1 MASVLKVDS
10 LSKSF
15 GSIRALDGLNLTIS
29 KGEVVGILG
38 PNGSGKTT
46 FLSLILGIK
55 KANSGN
61 FSWFGEADGQIV
73 NSRIGS
79 LLEIPYFFPYLSIE
93 KNLKI
98 TAIARGYGLDDIPAV
113 LKQVNLFERR
123 KAPCYSLSLGMK
135 QRLAL
140 AQTLIGN
147 PEVLVLDEPTNGLD
161 PEGIADVRKL
171 IIEQSQLGKTII
183 VASHNLDE
191 IQKVCT
197 HAVILKSGK
206 DIAHGKVDDLLGI
219 TQVAIID
226 AQQMNELS
234 NVLADLKGCK
244 ILERNVTGF
253 VVTFNYEI
261 NINEFSALLSSK
273 GISLNRFEMRRPTLE
288 ELFLSIVKQ
297 SNA

>member
-1 MASVLKVDS
+1 MVSVLNVDS

-61 FSWFGEADGQIV
+61 FSWFGEHNGKLMNV
-73 NSRIGS
+73 KIGS
-79 LLEIPYFFPYLSIE
+79 LLEVPYFFPYLSIE

-113 LKQVNLFERR
+113 LKQVNLYERR
-123 KAPCYSLSLGMK
+123 KARCYSLSLGMK

-140 AQTLIGN
+140 AQTLLGN

-161 PEGIADVRKL
+161 PEGIADVRNL
-171 IIEQSQLGKTII
+171 IIQQSKLGKTII

-197 HAVILKSGK
+197 HAVILKNGK
-206 DIAHGKVDDLLGI
+206 NIAHGKVEDLLGI
-219 TQVAIID
+219 THVAIVD
-226 AQQMNELS
+226 TQQMNELN
-234 NVLADLKGCK
+234 NVLAEMKGCK
-244 ILERNVTGF
+244 ILERNVSGF
-253 VVTFNYEI
+253 VITFDYEI
-261 NINEFSALLSSK
+261 NVNEFSSLLSTR

-297 SNA
+297 TNA